1 MSRLKIVIS
10 SEALNWFNVE
20 MEAAPGDAIRFFARY
35 GGSNQL
41 HTGFSLG
48 VTKEEPDEAVIKTEH
63 NGVLY
68 YIESRD
74 KWFFV
79 EHDLHVNVDPALNE
93 LVYTYEK
100 A

>member
-1 MSRLKIVIS
+1 MNIILSG
-10 SEALNWFNVE
+10 EAINWFTVE
-20 MEAAPGDAIRFFARY
+20 MEAVPGDAIRFFARY
-35 GGSNQL
+35 GGSSPL

-48 VTKEEPDEAVIKTEH
+48 VTKEEPDEIAIKTKH
-63 NGVLY
+63 DGILY

-74 KWFFV
+74 KWFFLN
-79 EHDLHVNVDPALNE
+79 HDLHVNVDSRLDE